1 MLNQKAKSFFAI
13 PNVIC
18 LNRTLHAVVFPWLQS
33 IYFTVVLTQCFVTGT
48 SSQASTFDN
57 DRGSGEGSGGV
68 DHNYY
73 AGGGK

>member
-1 MLNQKAKSFFAI
+1 MPGNQLLR
-13 PNVIC
+13 P
-18 LNRTLHAVVFPWLQS
+18 VVFHRYYL
-33 IYFTVVLTQCFVTGT
+33 LTE
-48 SSQASTFDN
+48 ASTFDN